1 MFNYKNI
8 INMKK
13 ITLTQKMIAGL
24 LFLSSAMSYAQYC
37 DPADNFDYV
46 GEGLVEEI
54 TNVTFAGTSFS
65 NTDNSVILVDMTSTT
80 VNVSPGASYTFSVQG
95 NAYGANYVNQYAL
108 FIDWDGDFDLFSAED
123 EGYYIGEIMGSTGQ
137 DNLFA
142 TNTIVVPETV
152 PTGTVTRARIVK
164 AYVDPGFGI
173 MGNPCV
179 VAMYSAEEGGYY
191 TYGQAL
197 DFTVNVVTASV
208 DNHLAGSFSV
218 YPNPTNDVL
227 NIANTI
233 GAELI
238 SVSVTDL
245 NGRTV
250 KQFNSSVEQINI
262 SDLNAGVYFV
272 NINSTEGSLTKKIVK
287 K

>member
-37 DPADNFDYV
+37 DPADDFDYV

-80 VNVSPGASYTFSVQG
+80 VNVSPGESYTFSVQG
-95 NAYGANYVNQYAL
+95 NAYGADYANQYAL
-108 FIDWDGDFDLFSAED
+108 FIDWDGDFDLFGAED
-123 EGYYIGEIMGSTGQ
+123 EGYYIGQIIGSTGQ
-137 DNLFA
+137 DDLFA

-152 PTGTVTRARIVK
+152 STGTVTRARIVK
-164 AYVDPGFGI
+164 AYVNPGFSI
-173 MGNPCV
+173 MGDPCA
-179 VAMYSAEEGGYY
+179 VAMYSAEVGGYY

-218 YPNPTNDVL
+218 YPNPVKDVL
-227 NIANTI
+227 NISNSA
-233 GAELI
+233 GAEINALTI
-238 SVSVTDL
+238 VDI

-250 KQFNSSVEQINI
+250 KQINSNVSQINI

-272 NINSTEGSLTKKIVK
+272 NINSNEGSLTTKIVK
-287 K
+287 Q

>member
-1 MFNYKNI
+1 
-8 INMKK
+8 MKK

-37 DPADNFDYV
+37 DPADDFDYV

-95 NAYGANYVNQYAL
+95 NAYGADYANQYAL
-108 FIDWDGDFDLFSAED
+108 FIDWDGDFDLYGAED
-123 EGYYIGEIMGSTGQ
+123 EGYYIGQIIGSTGQ
-137 DNLFA
+137 DDLFA
-142 TNTIVVPETV
+142 TNTITVPETV

-164 AYVDPGFGI
+164 AYVEPGFGI

-191 TYGQAL
+191 TFGQAL

-218 YPNPTNDVL
+218 YPNPATNVINVSNSADVI
-227 NIANTI
+227 NNVTI
-233 GAELI
+233 
-238 SVSVTDL
+238 TDL

-250 KQFNSSVEQINI
+250 KQVTVGVNDAQINI
-262 SDLNAGVYFV
+262 SDLAQGVYILNATSNGKSF
-272 NINSTEGSLTKKIVK
+272 TQKIVK
-287 K
+287 Q

>member
-1 MFNYKNI
+1 
-8 INMKK
+8 MKK

-37 DPADNFDYV
+37 DPADVYDYV

-95 NAYGANYVNQYAL
+95 NAYGADYVNQYAL
-108 FIDWDGDFDLFSAED
+108 FIDWDGDFDLFGAED
-123 EGYYIGEIMGSTGQ
+123 EGYYIGQIIGSTGQ
-137 DNLFA
+137 DDLFA
-142 TNTIVVPETV
+142 TNTITVPETV

-164 AYVDPGFGI
+164 AYVEPGFDI
-173 MGNPCV
+173 MGDPCV
-179 VAMYSAEEGGYY
+179 VAIYSEEVGGFH
-191 TYGQAL
+191 TWGQAL

-218 YPNPTNDVL
+218 YPNPATNVINVANSADV
-227 NIANTI
+227 
-233 GAELI
+233 I
-238 SVSVTDL
+238 SDVIITDL

-250 KQFNSSVEQINI
+250 KQVAVGVNEAQINI
-262 SDLNAGVYFV
+262 SDLAQGVYILNATSNGKSF
-272 NINSTEGSLTKKIVK
+272 TQKIVK
-287 K
+287 Q

>member
-46 GEGLVEEI
+46 GQGLVEEI

-95 NAYGANYVNQYAL
+95 NAYGDYANQYAL

-123 EGYYIGEIMGSTGQ
+123 EGYYIGQIIGSTGQ
-137 DNLFA
+137 DDLFA

-164 AYVDPGFGI
+164 AYVGPGFSI
-173 MGNPCV
+173 MGDPCV

-191 TYGQAL
+191 TFGQAL

-218 YPNPTNDVL
+218 YPNPATNVINVSNPADV
-227 NIANTI
+227 ISDVTI
-233 GAELI
+233 
-238 SVSVTDL
+238 TDL

-250 KQFNSSVEQINI
+250 KQVAVGVNDAQINI
-262 SDLNAGVYFV
+262 SDLA
-272 NINSTEGSLTKKIVK
+272 
-287 K
+287 